1 MIIVVV
7 EDNSILR
14 EREIKAIKKALKDYD
29 YKIIEYSDFT
39 KELKKLI
46 QTSDFKIYILDIEL
60 QDSSGIDIANY
71 IREVDDISEI
81 IMCSFH
87 YELEYKVLKSKLKI
101 LDFVSKYDNAYE
113 NLTNLILEVLKKHSR
128 RVLKITDKNN
138 ILFIVMKDILY
149 IFKEKNTRKCIIK
162 TFNNEYLVNKNLE
175 EIKQI
180 LNENFIQVSRSCI
193 VNQNNVEEYNFK
205 DSKIKF
211 KNGDEVFEL
220 SKNYVEKIGTK

>member
-60 QDSSGIDIANY
+60 QNSSGIDIANY
-71 IREVDDISEI
+71 IRDFDDTSEI

-101 LDFVSKYDNAYE
+101 LDFVSKYDNAYV
-113 NLTNLILEVLKKHSR
+113 NLTNLILEVFNKHSR
-128 RVLKITDKNN
+128 KVLKITDKGV

-149 IFKEKNTRKCIIK
+149 ISKEKNTRKCVIK

-175 EIKQI
+175 EIKKE
-180 LNENFIQVSRSCI
+180 LNSDFIQVSRNCI

-211 KNGDEVFEL
+211 KNGEEIDVVLKSFI
-220 SKNYVEKIGTK
+220 EKIKF

>member
-14 EREIKAIKKALKDYD
+14 KREIEAIRKALKDYD
-29 YKIIEYSDFT
+29 YKIVEYSDFT

-46 QTSDFKIYILDIEL
+46 QTPDFKIYVLDIEL
-60 QDSSGIDIANY
+60 LNSSGIDIANY
-71 IREVDDISEI
+71 IRDFDDMSEI

-101 LDFVSKYDNAYE
+101 LDFVSKYDNAYV
-113 NLTNLILEVLKKHSR
+113 NLTNLILEVLNKHSR
-128 RVLKITDKNN
+128 KVLKMVDKGA

-149 IFKEKNTRKCIIK
+149 IFKEKNTRKCVIK

-175 EIKQI
+175 EIKQE
-180 LNENFIQVSRSCI
+180 LNSDFIQVSRNCI
-193 VNQNNVEEYNFK
+193 VNQNNVEEYNLK

-211 KNGDEVFEL
+211 KNGEKIDVVLKSF
-220 SKNYVEKIGTK
+220 VEKIKF

>member
-7 EDNSILR
+7 EDNRILR
-14 EREIKAIKKALKDYD
+14 EREIEAIRKALKDYD
-29 YKIIEYSDFT
+29 YKIVEYSDFT

-46 QTSDFKIYILDIEL
+46 QTPDFKIYVLDIEL
-60 QDSSGIDIANY
+60 QNSSGIDIANY
-71 IREVDDISEI
+71 IRDFDDTSEI

-101 LDFVSKYDNAYE
+101 LDFVSKYDNAYV
-113 NLTNLILEVLKKHSR
+113 NLTNLILEVFNKHSR
-128 RVLKITDKNN
+128 KVLKITDKGA

-149 IFKEKNTRKCIIK
+149 ISKEKNTRKCVIK

-175 EIKQI
+175 EIKQE
-180 LNENFIQVSRSCI
+180 LNSDFIQVSRNCI

-211 KNGDEVFEL
+211 KNGEEIDVVLKSFI
-220 SKNYVEKIGTK
+220 EKIKF

>member
-14 EREIKAIKKALKDYD
+14 EREIEAIGKALKDYD
-29 YKIIEYSDFT
+29 YKIVEYSDFT

-46 QTSDFKIYILDIEL
+46 QTPDFKIYVLDIEL
-60 QDSSGIDIANY
+60 LNSSGIDIANY
-71 IREVDDISEI
+71 IRDYDDMSEI

-101 LDFVSKYDNAYE
+101 LDFVSKYDNAYV
-113 NLTNLILEVLKKHSR
+113 NLTNLILEVFNKHSR
-128 RVLKITDKNN
+128 KVLKITDKGA

-149 IFKEKNTRKCIIK
+149 ISKEKNTRKCVIK

-175 EIKQI
+175 EIKQE
-180 LNENFIQVSRSCI
+180 LNSDFIQVSRNCI

-211 KNGDEVFEL
+211 KNGEEIDVVLKSFI
-220 SKNYVEKIGTK
+220 EKIKF

>member
-7 EDNSILR
+7 EDNRILR
-14 EREIKAIKKALKDYD
+14 EREIEAIRKALKDYD
-29 YKIIEYSDFT
+29 YKIVEYSDFT

-46 QTSDFKIYILDIEL
+46 QTTDFKIYVLDIEL
-60 QDSSGIDIANY
+60 QNSSGIDIANY
-71 IREVDDISEI
+71 IRDYDDTSEI

-87 YELEYKVLKSKLKI
+87 NELEYKVLKSKLKI
-101 LDFVSKYDNAYE
+101 LDFVSKYDNAYV
-113 NLTNLILEVLKKHSR
+113 NLTNLILEVFNKHSR
-128 RVLKITDKNN
+128 KVLKITDKGA

-149 IFKEKNTRKCIIK
+149 ISKEKNTRKCVIK

-175 EIKQI
+175 EIKQE
-180 LNENFIQVSRSCI
+180 LNSDFIQVSRNCI

-211 KNGDEVFEL
+211 KNGKEIDVVLKSFI
-220 SKNYVEKIGTK
+220 EKIKF

>member
-14 EREIKAIKKALKDYD
+14 EREIKAIRKALKNYD
-29 YKIIEYSDFT
+29 YKIVEYSDFT

-46 QTSDFKIYILDIEL
+46 QTPDFKIYVLDIEL
-60 QDSSGIDIANY
+60 LNSSGIDIANY
-71 IREVDDISEI
+71 IRDFDDTSEI

-101 LDFVSKYDNAYE
+101 LDFVSKYDNAYV
-113 NLTNLILEVLKKHSR
+113 NLTNLILEVFNKHSR
-128 RVLKITDKNN
+128 KVLKITDKGA

-149 IFKEKNTRKCIIK
+149 ISKEKNTRKCVIK

-175 EIKQI
+175 EIKQE
-180 LNENFIQVSRSCI
+180 LNSDFIQVSRNCI

-211 KNGDEVFEL
+211 KNGKEIDVVLKSF
-220 SKNYVEKIGTK
+220 VEKIKF

>member
-7 EDNSILR
+7 EDNRILR
-14 EREIKAIKKALKDYD
+14 EREIEAIRKALKDYD
-29 YKIIEYSDFT
+29 YKIVEYSDFT

-46 QTSDFKIYILDIEL
+46 QTPDFKIYVLDIEL
-60 QDSSGIDIANY
+60 QNSSGIDIANY
-71 IREVDDISEI
+71 IRDFDDTSEI

-101 LDFVSKYDNAYE
+101 LDFVSKYDNAYV
-113 NLTNLILEVLKKHSR
+113 NLTNLILEVFNKHSR
-128 RVLKITDKNN
+128 KVLKITDKNT

-149 IFKEKNTRKCIIK
+149 ISKEKNTRKCVIK

-175 EIKQI
+175 EIKQE
-180 LNENFIQVSRSCI
+180 LNSDFIQVSRNCI

-211 KNGDEVFEL
+211 KNGEEIDVVLKSFI
-220 SKNYVEKIGTK
+220 EKIKF

>member
-7 EDNSILR
+7 EDNRILR
-14 EREIKAIKKALKDYD
+14 KREIEAIRKALKNYD
-29 YKIIEYSDFT
+29 YKIVEYSDFT

-46 QTSDFKIYILDIEL
+46 QTPDFKIYVLDIEL
-60 QDSSGIDIANY
+60 LNSSGIDIANY
-71 IREVDDISEI
+71 IRDYDDMSEI

-87 YELEYKVLKSKLKI
+87 YELEYKVFKSKLKI
-101 LDFVSKYDNAYE
+101 LDFVSKYDNAYV
-113 NLTNLILEVLKKHSR
+113 NLTNLILEVFNKHSR
-128 RVLKITDKNN
+128 KVLKITDKGA

-149 IFKEKNTRKCIIK
+149 ISKEKNTRKCVIK

-175 EIKQI
+175 EIKQE
-180 LNENFIQVSRSCI
+180 LNSDFIQVSRNCI

-211 KNGDEVFEL
+211 KNGEEIDVVLKSFI
-220 SKNYVEKIGTK
+220 EKIKF

>member
-14 EREIKAIKKALKDYD
+14 EREIKAIRKALKNYD
-29 YKIIEYSDFT
+29 YKIVEYSDFT

-46 QTSDFKIYILDIEL
+46 QTPDFKIYVLDIEL
-60 QDSSGIDIANY
+60 QNSSGIDIANF
-71 IREVDDISEI
+71 IRDYDDMSEI

-101 LDFVSKYDNAYE
+101 LDFVSKYDNAYV
-113 NLTNLILEVLKKHSR
+113 NLTNLILEVFNKHSR
-128 RVLKITDKNN
+128 KVLKITDKGV

-149 IFKEKNTRKCIIK
+149 ISKEKNTRKCVIK

-175 EIKQI
+175 EIKQE
-180 LNENFIQVSRSCI
+180 LNSDFIQVSRNCI

-211 KNGDEVFEL
+211 KNGEEIDVVLKSFI
-220 SKNYVEKIGTK
+220 EKIKF

>member
-14 EREIKAIKKALKDYD
+14 EREIEAIRKALKNYD
-29 YKIIEYSDFT
+29 YKIVEYSDFT

-46 QTSDFKIYILDIEL
+46 QTPDFKIYVLDIEL
-60 QDSSGIDIANY
+60 LNSSGIDIANY
-71 IREVDDISEI
+71 IRDYDDMSEI

-101 LDFVSKYDNAYE
+101 LDFVSKYDNAYV
-113 NLTNLILEVLKKHSR
+113 NLTNLILEVFNKHSR
-128 RVLKITDKNN
+128 KVLKITDKGA

-149 IFKEKNTRKCIIK
+149 ISKEKNTRKCVIK

-175 EIKQI
+175 EIKQE
-180 LNENFIQVSRSCI
+180 LNSDFIQVSRNCI

-211 KNGDEVFEL
+211 KNGKEIDVVLKSF
-220 SKNYVEKIGTK
+220 VEKIKF

>member
-7 EDNSILR
+7 EDNGILR
-14 EREIKAIKKALKDYD
+14 EREIEAIRKALKDYD
-29 YKIIEYSDFT
+29 YKIVEYSDFT
-39 KELKKLI
+39 KKLKKLI
-46 QTSDFKIYILDIEL
+46 QTPDFKIYVLDIEL
-60 QDSSGIDIANY
+60 LNSSGIDIANY
-71 IREVDDISEI
+71 IRDYDDMSEI

-101 LDFVSKYDNAYE
+101 LDFVSKYDNAYV
-113 NLTNLILEVLKKHSR
+113 NLTNLILEVFNKHSR
-128 RVLKITDKNN
+128 KVLKITDKNT

-149 IFKEKNTRKCIIK
+149 ISKEKNTRKCVIK

-175 EIKQI
+175 EIKQE
-180 LNENFIQVSRSCI
+180 LNSDFIQVSRNCI

-211 KNGDEVFEL
+211 KNGEEIDVVLKSFI
-220 SKNYVEKIGTK
+220 EKIKF

>member
-7 EDNSILR
+7 EDNRILR
-14 EREIKAIKKALKDYD
+14 KREIEAIRKALKDYD
-29 YKIIEYSDFT
+29 YKIVEYSDFT

-46 QTSDFKIYILDIEL
+46 QTPDFKIYVLDIEL
-60 QDSSGIDIANY
+60 QNSSGIDIANY
-71 IREVDDISEI
+71 IRDFDDTSEI

-101 LDFVSKYDNAYE
+101 LDFVSKYDNAYV
-113 NLTNLILEVLKKHSR
+113 NLTNLILEVFNKHSR
-128 RVLKITDKNN
+128 KVLKITDKGV

-149 IFKEKNTRKCIIK
+149 ISKEKNTRKCVIK

-175 EIKQI
+175 EIKQE
-180 LNENFIQVSRSCI
+180 LNSGFIQVSRNCI

-211 KNGDEVFEL
+211 KNGEEIDVVLKSFI
-220 SKNYVEKIGTK
+220 EKIKF

>member
-7 EDNSILR
+7 EDNRILR
-14 EREIKAIKKALKDYD
+14 KREIEAIRKALKDYD
-29 YKIIEYSDFT
+29 YKIVEYSDFT

-46 QTSDFKIYILDIEL
+46 QTPDFKIYVLDIEL
-60 QDSSGIDIANY
+60 LNSSGIDIANY
-71 IREVDDISEI
+71 IRDYDDMSEI

-101 LDFVSKYDNAYE
+101 LDFVSKYDNAYV
-113 NLTNLILEVLKKHSR
+113 NLTNLILEVFNKHSR
-128 RVLKITDKNN
+128 KVLKITDKGA

-149 IFKEKNTRKCIIK
+149 ISKEKNTRKCVIK

-175 EIKQI
+175 EIKQE
-180 LNENFIQVSRSCI
+180 LNSDFIQVSRNCI

-211 KNGDEVFEL
+211 KNG
-220 SKNYVEKIGTK
+220 EKIDVVLKSFIEKIKF

>member
-7 EDNSILR
+7 EDNRILR
-14 EREIKAIKKALKDYD
+14 EREIEAIRKALKDYD
-29 YKIIEYSDFT
+29 YKIVEYSDFT

-46 QTSDFKIYILDIEL
+46 QTPDFKIYVLDIEL
-60 QDSSGIDIANY
+60 LNSSGIDITNY
-71 IREVDDISEI
+71 IRDFDDTSEI

-101 LDFVSKYDNAYE
+101 LDFVSKYDNAYV
-113 NLTNLILEVLKKHSR
+113 NLTNLILEVFNKHSR
-128 RVLKITDKNN
+128 KVLKITDKGV

-149 IFKEKNTRKCIIK
+149 ISKEKNTRKCVIK

-175 EIKQI
+175 EINQE
-180 LNENFIQVSRSCI
+180 LNSDFIQVSRNCI

-211 KNGDEVFEL
+211 KNGKEIDVVLKFF
-220 SKNYVEKIGTK
+220 VEKIKF

>member
-7 EDNSILR
+7 EDNRILR
-14 EREIKAIKKALKDYD
+14 EREIEAIRKALKDYD
-29 YKIIEYSDFT
+29 YKIVEYSDFT

-46 QTSDFKIYILDIEL
+46 QTPDFKIYVLDIEL
-60 QDSSGIDIANY
+60 LNSSGIDIANY
-71 IREVDDISEI
+71 IRDYDDMSEI

-101 LDFVSKYDNAYE
+101 LDFVSKYDNAYV
-113 NLTNLILEVLKKHSR
+113 NLTNLILEVFNKHSR
-128 RVLKITDKNN
+128 KVLKITDKGA
-138 ILFIVMKDILY
+138 ILFIVIKDILY
-149 IFKEKNTRKCIIK
+149 ISKEKNTRKCVIK

-175 EIKQI
+175 EIKQE
-180 LNENFIQVSRSCI
+180 LNSDFIQVSRNCI

-211 KNGDEVFEL
+211 KNGKEIDVVLKSF
-220 SKNYVEKIGTK
+220 VEKIKF

>member
-14 EREIKAIKKALKDYD
+14 KREIEAIRKALKDYD
-29 YKIIEYSDFT
+29 YKIVEYSDFT

-46 QTSDFKIYILDIEL
+46 QTPDFKIYVLDIEL
-60 QDSSGIDIANY
+60 QNSSGIDIANY
-71 IREVDDISEI
+71 IRDYDDTSEI

-87 YELEYKVLKSKLKI
+87 NELEYKVLKSKLKI
-101 LDFVSKYDNAYE
+101 LDFVSKYDNAYI
-113 NLTNLILEVLKKHSR
+113 NLTNLILEVFNKNSR
-128 RVLKITDKNN
+128 KVLKITDKNT
-138 ILFIVMKDILY
+138 ILFIVIKDILY
-149 IFKEKNTRKCIIK
+149 ISKEKNTRKCVIK

-175 EIKQI
+175 EIKQE
-180 LNENFIQVSRSCI
+180 LNSNFIQVSRNCI

-211 KNGDEVFEL
+211 KNGEEIDVVLKSFI
-220 SKNYVEKIGTK
+220 EKIKF

>member
-7 EDNSILR
+7 EDNRILR
-14 EREIKAIKKALKDYD
+14 KREIEAIRKALKDYD
-29 YKIIEYSDFT
+29 YKIVEYSDFT

-46 QTSDFKIYILDIEL
+46 QTLDFKIYVLDIEL
-60 QDSSGIDIANY
+60 QNSSGIDIANY
-71 IREVDDISEI
+71 IRDFDDTSEI

-101 LDFVSKYDNAYE
+101 LDFVSKYDNAYV
-113 NLTNLILEVLKKHSR
+113 NLTNLILEVFNKHSR
-128 RVLKITDKNN
+128 KVLKITDKGV

-149 IFKEKNTRKCIIK
+149 ISKEKNTRKCVIK

-175 EIKQI
+175 EIKQE
-180 LNENFIQVSRSCI
+180 LNSDFIQVSRNCI

-211 KNGDEVFEL
+211 KNGEEIDVVLKSFI
-220 SKNYVEKIGTK
+220 EKIKF

>member
-7 EDNSILR
+7 EDNRILR
-14 EREIKAIKKALKDYD
+14 EREIKAIRKALKDYD
-29 YKIIEYSDFT
+29 YKIVEYSDFT

-46 QTSDFKIYILDIEL
+46 QTPDFKIYVLDIEL
-60 QDSSGIDIANY
+60 LNSSGIDIANF
-71 IREVDDISEI
+71 IRDYDDMSEI

-101 LDFVSKYDNAYE
+101 LDFVSKYDNAYV
-113 NLTNLILEVLKKHSR
+113 NLTNLILEVFNKHSR
-128 RVLKITDKNN
+128 KVLKITDKGV

-149 IFKEKNTRKCIIK
+149 ISKEKNTRKCVIK

-175 EIKQI
+175 EIKQE
-180 LNENFIQVSRSCI
+180 LNSGFIQVSRNCI

-211 KNGDEVFEL
+211 KNGEEIDVVLKSFI
-220 SKNYVEKIGTK
+220 EKIKF

>member
-7 EDNSILR
+7 EDNRILR
-14 EREIKAIKKALKDYD
+14 EREIEAIRKALKDYD
-29 YKIIEYSDFT
+29 YKIVEYSDFT

-46 QTSDFKIYILDIEL
+46 QTTDFKIYVLDIEL
-60 QDSSGIDIANY
+60 QNSSGIDIANY
-71 IREVDDISEI
+71 IRDYDDTSEI

-87 YELEYKVLKSKLKI
+87 NELEYKVLKSKLKI
-101 LDFVSKYDNAYE
+101 LDFVSKYDNAYV
-113 NLTNLILEVLKKHSR
+113 NLTNLILEVFNKHSR
-128 RVLKITDKNN
+128 KVLKITDKGA

-149 IFKEKNTRKCIIK
+149 ISKEKNTRKCVIK

-175 EIKQI
+175 EIKQE
-180 LNENFIQVSRSCI
+180 LNSDFIQVSRNCI

-211 KNGDEVFEL
+211 KNGEEIDVVLKSFI
-220 SKNYVEKIGTK
+220 EKIKF

>member
-14 EREIKAIKKALKDYD
+14 KREIEAIRKALKDYD
-29 YKIIEYSDFT
+29 YKIVEYSDFT

-46 QTSDFKIYILDIEL
+46 QTPDFKIYVLDIEL
-60 QDSSGIDIANY
+60 LNSSGIDIANY
-71 IREVDDISEI
+71 IRDFDDTSEI

-101 LDFVSKYDNAYE
+101 LDFVSKYDNAYV
-113 NLTNLILEVLKKHSR
+113 NLTNLILEVFNKHSR
-128 RVLKITDKNN
+128 KVLKITDKGA

-149 IFKEKNTRKCIIK
+149 ISKEKNTRKCVIK

-175 EIKQI
+175 EIKQE
-180 LNENFIQVSRSCI
+180 LNSDFIQVSRNCI

-211 KNGDEVFEL
+211 KNGEEIDVVLKSFI
-220 SKNYVEKIGTK
+220 EKIKF

>member
-7 EDNSILR
+7 EDNRILR
-14 EREIKAIKKALKDYD
+14 EREIEAIRKALKDYD
-29 YKIIEYSDFT
+29 YKIVEYSDFT

-46 QTSDFKIYILDIEL
+46 QTPDFKIYVLDIEL
-60 QDSSGIDIANY
+60 LNSSGIDIANY
-71 IREVDDISEI
+71 IRDYDDMSEI

-101 LDFVSKYDNAYE
+101 LDFVSKYDNAYV
-113 NLTNLILEVLKKHSR
+113 NLTNLILEVFNKHSR
-128 RVLKITDKNN
+128 KVLKITDKGA

-149 IFKEKNTRKCIIK
+149 ISKEKNTRKCVIK

-175 EIKQI
+175 EIKQE
-180 LNENFIQVSRSCI
+180 LNSDFIQVSRNCI

-205 DSKIKF
+205 NSKIKF
-211 KNGDEVFEL
+211 KNGKEIDVVLKSFI
-220 SKNYVEKIGTK
+220 EKIKF

>member
-7 EDNSILR
+7 EDNHILR
-14 EREIKAIKKALKDYD
+14 EREIEAIRKALKDYD
-29 YKIIEYSDFT
+29 YKIVEYSDFT

-46 QTSDFKIYILDIEL
+46 QTPDFKIYVLDIEL
-60 QDSSGIDIANY
+60 KNSSGIDIANY
-71 IREVDDISEI
+71 IRDFDDTSEI

-101 LDFVSKYDNAYE
+101 LDFVSKYDNAYV
-113 NLTNLILEVLKKHSR
+113 NLTNLILEVFNKHSR
-128 RVLKITDKNN
+128 KVLKITDKNT

-149 IFKEKNTRKCIIK
+149 ISKEKNTRKCVIK

-175 EIKQI
+175 EIKKE
-180 LNENFIQVSRSCI
+180 LNSGFIQVSRNCI

-211 KNGDEVFEL
+211 KNDEEIDAVLKSFI
-220 SKNYVEKIGTK
+220 EKIKF

>member
-7 EDNSILR
+7 EDNRILR
-14 EREIKAIKKALKDYD
+14 EREIEAIRKALKDYD
-29 YKIIEYSDFT
+29 YKIVEYSDFT

-46 QTSDFKIYILDIEL
+46 QTPDFKIYVLDIEL
-60 QDSSGIDIANY
+60 LNSSGIDIANY
-71 IREVDDISEI
+71 IRDFDDTSEI

-101 LDFVSKYDNAYE
+101 LDFVSKYDNAYV
-113 NLTNLILEVLKKHSR
+113 NLTNLILEVFNKHSR
-128 RVLKITDKNN
+128 KVLKITDKGV

-149 IFKEKNTRKCIIK
+149 ISKEKNTRKCVIK

-175 EIKQI
+175 EINQE
-180 LNENFIQVSRSCI
+180 LNSDFIQVSRNCI

-211 KNGDEVFEL
+211 KNGKEIDVVLKFF
-220 SKNYVEKIGTK
+220 VEKIKF

>member
-7 EDNSILR
+7 EDNRILR
-14 EREIKAIKKALKDYD
+14 KREIEAIRKALKNYD
-29 YKIIEYSDFT
+29 YKIVEYSDFT

-46 QTSDFKIYILDIEL
+46 QTPDFKIYVLDIEL
-60 QDSSGIDIANY
+60 LNSSGIDIANY
-71 IREVDDISEI
+71 IRDYDDMSEI

-101 LDFVSKYDNAYE
+101 LDFVSKYDNAYV
-113 NLTNLILEVLKKHSR
+113 NLTNLILEVFNKHSR
-128 RVLKITDKNN
+128 KVLKITDKGA

-149 IFKEKNTRKCIIK
+149 ISKEKNTRKCVIK

-175 EIKQI
+175 EIKQE
-180 LNENFIQVSRSCI
+180 LNSDFIQVSRNCI

-211 KNGDEVFEL
+211 KNGKEIDVVLKSF
-220 SKNYVEKIGTK
+220 VEKIKF

>member
-14 EREIKAIKKALKDYD
+14 EREIKAIRKALKNYD
-29 YKIIEYSDFT
+29 YKIVEYSDFT

-46 QTSDFKIYILDIEL
+46 QTPDFKIYVLDIEL
-60 QDSSGIDIANY
+60 LNSSGIDIANY
-71 IREVDDISEI
+71 IRDFDDTSEI

-101 LDFVSKYDNAYE
+101 LDFVSKYDNAYV
-113 NLTNLILEVLKKHSR
+113 NLTNLILEVFNKHSR
-128 RVLKITDKNN
+128 KVLKITDKNT

-149 IFKEKNTRKCIIK
+149 ISKEKNTRKCVIK

-175 EIKQI
+175 EIKQE
-180 LNENFIQVSRSCI
+180 LNSDFIQVSRNCI

-211 KNGDEVFEL
+211 KNGEEIDVVLKSFI
-220 SKNYVEKIGTK
+220 EKIKF

>member
-7 EDNSILR
+7 EDNRILR
-14 EREIKAIKKALKDYD
+14 KREIEAIRKALKDYD
-29 YKIIEYSDFT
+29 YKIVEYSDFT

-46 QTSDFKIYILDIEL
+46 QTPDFKIYVLDIEL
-60 QDSSGIDIANY
+60 QNSSGIDIANY
-71 IREVDDISEI
+71 IRDYDDMSEI

-101 LDFVSKYDNAYE
+101 LDFVSKYDNAYV
-113 NLTNLILEVLKKHSR
+113 NLTNLILEVFNKHSR
-128 RVLKITDKNN
+128 KVLKITDKGV

-149 IFKEKNTRKCIIK
+149 ISKEKNTRKCVIK

-175 EIKQI
+175 EIKQE
-180 LNENFIQVSRSCI
+180 LNSDFIQVSRNCI

-211 KNGDEVFEL
+211 KNGEEIDVVLKSFI
-220 SKNYVEKIGTK
+220 EKIKF

>member
-7 EDNSILR
+7 EDNGILR
-14 EREIKAIKKALKDYD
+14 EREIEAIRKALKDYD
-29 YKIIEYSDFT
+29 YKIVEYSDFT
-39 KELKKLI
+39 KKLKKLI
-46 QTSDFKIYILDIEL
+46 QTPDFKIYVLDIEL
-60 QDSSGIDIANY
+60 LNSSGIDIANY
-71 IREVDDISEI
+71 IRDYDDMSEI

-101 LDFVSKYDNAYE
+101 LDFVSKYDNAYV
-113 NLTNLILEVLKKHSR
+113 NLTNLILEVFNKHSR
-128 RVLKITDKNN
+128 KVLKITDKGA

-149 IFKEKNTRKCIIK
+149 ISKEKNTRKCVIK

-175 EIKQI
+175 EIKQE
-180 LNENFIQVSRSCI
+180 LNSDFIQVSRNCI

-211 KNGDEVFEL
+211 KNGEEIDVVLKSFI
-220 SKNYVEKIGTK
+220 EKIKF

>member
-7 EDNSILR
+7 EDNRILR
-14 EREIKAIKKALKDYD
+14 EREIEAIRKALKDYD
-29 YKIIEYSDFT
+29 YKIVEYSDFT

-46 QTSDFKIYILDIEL
+46 QTPDFKIYVLDIEL
-60 QDSSGIDIANY
+60 LNSSGIDIANY
-71 IREVDDISEI
+71 IRDYDDMSEI

-101 LDFVSKYDNAYE
+101 LDFVSKYDNAYV
-113 NLTNLILEVLKKHSR
+113 NLTNLILEVFNKHSR
-128 RVLKITDKNN
+128 KVLKVTDKGV

-149 IFKEKNTRKCIIK
+149 ISKEKNTRKCVIK

-175 EIKQI
+175 EIKQE
-180 LNENFIQVSRSCI
+180 LNSDFIQVSRNCI

-211 KNGDEVFEL
+211 KNG
-220 SKNYVEKIGTK
+220 EKIDVVLKSFIEKIKF

>member
-7 EDNSILR
+7 EDNRILR
-14 EREIKAIKKALKDYD
+14 EREIEAIRKALKDYD
-29 YKIIEYSDFT
+29 YKIVEYSDFT

-46 QTSDFKIYILDIEL
+46 QTPDFKIYVLDIEL
-60 QDSSGIDIANY
+60 QNSSGIDIANY
-71 IREVDDISEI
+71 IRDFDDTSEI

-101 LDFVSKYDNAYE
+101 LDFVSKYDNAYV
-113 NLTNLILEVLKKHSR
+113 NLTNLILEVFNKHSR
-128 RVLKITDKNN
+128 KVLKITDKGA

-149 IFKEKNTRKCIIK
+149 ISKEKNTRKCVIK
-162 TFNNEYLVNKNLE
+162 TFNNKYLVNKNLE
-175 EIKQI
+175 EIKQE
-180 LNENFIQVSRSCI
+180 LNSDFIQVSRNCI

-211 KNGDEVFEL
+211 KNGKEIDVVLKSF
-220 SKNYVEKIGTK
+220 VEKIKF

>member
-7 EDNSILR
+7 EDNRILR
-14 EREIKAIKKALKDYD
+14 KREIEAIRKALKDYD
-29 YKIIEYSDFT
+29 YKIVEYSDFT

-46 QTSDFKIYILDIEL
+46 QTPDFKIYVLDIEL
-60 QDSSGIDIANY
+60 LNSSGIDIANY
-71 IREVDDISEI
+71 IRDYDDMSEI

-101 LDFVSKYDNAYE
+101 LDFVSKYDNAYV
-113 NLTNLILEVLKKHSR
+113 NLTNLILEVFNKHSR
-128 RVLKITDKNN
+128 KVLKITDKGA

-149 IFKEKNTRKCIIK
+149 ISKEKNTRKCVIK

-175 EIKQI
+175 EIKQE
-180 LNENFIQVSRSCI
+180 LNSGFIQVSRNCI

-211 KNGDEVFEL
+211 KNGEEIDVVLKSFI
-220 SKNYVEKIGTK
+220 EKIKF

>member
-7 EDNSILR
+7 EDNRILR
-14 EREIKAIKKALKDYD
+14 KREIEAIRKALKDYD
-29 YKIIEYSDFT
+29 YKIVEYSDFT

-46 QTSDFKIYILDIEL
+46 QTPDFKIYVLDIEL
-60 QDSSGIDIANY
+60 LNSSGIDIANY
-71 IREVDDISEI
+71 IRDYDDMSEI

-101 LDFVSKYDNAYE
+101 LDFVSKYDNAYV
-113 NLTNLILEVLKKHSR
+113 NLTNLILEVFNKHSR
-128 RVLKITDKNN
+128 KILKITDKGV

-149 IFKEKNTRKCIIK
+149 ISKEKNTRKCVIK

-175 EIKQI
+175 EIKQE
-180 LNENFIQVSRSCI
+180 LNSDFIQVSRNCI

-211 KNGDEVFEL
+211 KNGKEIDVVLKSF
-220 SKNYVEKIGTK
+220 VEKIKF

>member
-7 EDNSILR
+7 EDNRILR
-14 EREIKAIKKALKDYD
+14 EREIEAIRKALKDYD
-29 YKIIEYSDFT
+29 YKIVEYSDFT

-46 QTSDFKIYILDIEL
+46 QTPDFKIYVLDIEL
-60 QDSSGIDIANY
+60 QNSSGIDIANY
-71 IREVDDISEI
+71 IRDFDDTSEI

-101 LDFVSKYDNAYE
+101 LDFVSKYDNAYV
-113 NLTNLILEVLKKHSR
+113 NLTNLILEVFNKHSR
-128 RVLKITDKNN
+128 KVLKITDKGV

-149 IFKEKNTRKCIIK
+149 ISKEKNTRKCVIK

-175 EIKQI
+175 EIKQE
-180 LNENFIQVSRSCI
+180 LNSDFIQVSRNCI

-211 KNGDEVFEL
+211 KNGKEIDVVLKSFI
-220 SKNYVEKIGTK
+220 EKIKF

>member
-7 EDNSILR
+7 EDNRILR
-14 EREIKAIKKALKDYD
+14 KREIEAIRKALKNYD
-29 YKIIEYSDFT
+29 YKIVEYSDFT

-46 QTSDFKIYILDIEL
+46 QTPDFKIYVLDIEL
-60 QDSSGIDIANY
+60 LNSSGIDIANY
-71 IREVDDISEI
+71 IRDYDDMSEI

-101 LDFVSKYDNAYE
+101 LDFVSKYDNAYV
-113 NLTNLILEVLKKHSR
+113 NLTNLILEVFNKHSR
-128 RVLKITDKNN
+128 KVLKITDKGA

-149 IFKEKNTRKCIIK
+149 ISKEKNTRKCVIK

-175 EIKQI
+175 EIKQE
-180 LNENFIQVSRSCI
+180 LNSDFIQVSRNCI

-211 KNGDEVFEL
+211 KNGEEIDVVLKSFI
-220 SKNYVEKIGTK
+220 EKIKF

>member
-7 EDNSILR
+7 EDNRILR
-14 EREIKAIKKALKDYD
+14 KREIEAIRKALKNYD
-29 YKIIEYSDFT
+29 YKIVEYSDFT

-46 QTSDFKIYILDIEL
+46 QTPDFKIYVLDIEL
-60 QDSSGIDIANY
+60 LNSSGIDIANY
-71 IREVDDISEI
+71 IRDYDDMSEI

-101 LDFVSKYDNAYE
+101 LDFVSKYDNAYV
-113 NLTNLILEVLKKHSR
+113 NLTNLILEVFNKHSR
-128 RVLKITDKNN
+128 KVLKITDKGA
-138 ILFIVMKDILY
+138 ILFIVIKDILY
-149 IFKEKNTRKCIIK
+149 ISKEKNTRKCVIK

-175 EIKQI
+175 EIKQE
-180 LNENFIQVSRSCI
+180 LNSDFIQVSRNCI

-211 KNGDEVFEL
+211 KNGKEIDVVLKSF
-220 SKNYVEKIGTK
+220 VEKIKF

>member
-7 EDNSILR
+7 EDNRILR
-14 EREIKAIKKALKDYD
+14 EREIEAIRKALKDYD
-29 YKIIEYSDFT
+29 YKIVEYSDFT

-46 QTSDFKIYILDIEL
+46 QTPDFKIYVLDIEL
-60 QDSSGIDIANY
+60 LNSSGIDIANY
-71 IREVDDISEI
+71 IRDYDDMSEI

-101 LDFVSKYDNAYE
+101 LDFVSKYDNAYV
-113 NLTNLILEVLKKHSR
+113 NLTNLILEVFNKHSR
-128 RVLKITDKNN
+128 KVLKITDKGV

-149 IFKEKNTRKCIIK
+149 ISKEKNTRKCVIK

-175 EIKQI
+175 EIKQE
-180 LNENFIQVSRSCI
+180 LNSDFIQVSRNCI

-211 KNGDEVFEL
+211 KNGEEIDVVLKSF
-220 SKNYVEKIGTK
+220 VEKIKF

>member
-1 MIIVVV
+1 MIIIVV
-7 EDNSILR
+7 EDNRILR
-14 EREIKAIKKALKDYD
+14 KREIEAIRKALKDYD
-29 YKIIEYSDFT
+29 YKIVEYSDFT

-46 QTSDFKIYILDIEL
+46 QTPDFKIYVLDIEL
-60 QDSSGIDIANY
+60 LNSSGIDIANY
-71 IREVDDISEI
+71 IRDFDDTSEI

-101 LDFVSKYDNAYE
+101 LDFVSKYDNAYV
-113 NLTNLILEVLKKHSR
+113 NLTNLILEVFNKHSR
-128 RVLKITDKNN
+128 KVLKITDKNT

-149 IFKEKNTRKCIIK
+149 ISKEKNTRKCVIK

-175 EIKQI
+175 EIKKE
-180 LNENFIQVSRSCI
+180 LNSGFIQVSRNCI

-211 KNGDEVFEL
+211 KNGEEIDVVLKSFI
-220 SKNYVEKIGTK
+220 EKIKF

>member
-14 EREIKAIKKALKDYD
+14 EREIKAIRKALKNYD
-29 YKIIEYSDFT
+29 YKIVEYSDFT

-46 QTSDFKIYILDIEL
+46 QTPDFKIYVLDIEL
-60 QDSSGIDIANY
+60 LNSSGIDIANY
-71 IREVDDISEI
+71 IRDYDDTSEI

-101 LDFVSKYDNAYE
+101 LDFVSKYDNAYV
-113 NLTNLILEVLKKHSR
+113 NLTNLILEVFNKHSR
-128 RVLKITDKNN
+128 KVLKITDKNT

-149 IFKEKNTRKCIIK
+149 ISKEKNTRKCVIK

-175 EIKQI
+175 EIKKE
-180 LNENFIQVSRSCI
+180 LNSGFIQVSRNCI

-211 KNGDEVFEL
+211 KNGEEIDVVLKSFI
-220 SKNYVEKIGTK
+220 EKIKF